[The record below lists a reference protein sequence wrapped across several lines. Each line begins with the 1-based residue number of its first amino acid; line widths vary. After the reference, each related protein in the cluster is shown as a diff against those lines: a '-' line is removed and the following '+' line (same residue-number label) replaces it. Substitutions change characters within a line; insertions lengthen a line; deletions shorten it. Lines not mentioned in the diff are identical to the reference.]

1 LTCSQAVESGSA
13 PDLSG
18 TETPFKL
25 GYAALVVLGAQRIV
39 GGPPGS
45 SQHVQ
50 VLKYL
55 VDRGVPVDAPDIL
68 GYTALH
74 HTTMNTARLDL
85 ARILLEAPA
94 RANVNHR
101 DRLGRVPIFS
111 PLINL
116 DVATVDL
123 LMEFGA
129 DLNVEDADGIKPGD
143 TYLTCGPQMTAT
155 VTKWLRRRDGIEAP
169 MDGKNCGN
177 HQCSNVYSPEQ
188 QISLRLCAQCHTIR
202 YCCKECQS
210 ELRTKRPHFNFIFD
224 LIVYFYM
231 KDNTGPCTRKLAS
244 HTLRR
249 RR

>member
-1 LTCSQAVESGSA
+1 MISFLQIILAYLLTISQAVESGSA
-13 PDLSG
+13 PDLAA

-25 GYAALVVLGAQRIV
+25 GYAALVVLGAQRLV
-39 GGPPGS
+39 DGPPGS
-45 SQHVQ
+45 SKHVQ

-55 VDRGVPVDAPDIL
+55 VDRGVPVDVPDIL

-74 HTTMNTARLDL
+74 HITMNAARLDL
-85 ARILLEAPA
+85 ARILLETPA
-94 RANVNHR
+94 RANANHR
-101 DRLGRVPIFS
+101 DRLGRVPMFA

-129 DLNVEDADGIKPGD
+129 DLNVPDADGIKPAD
-143 TYLTCGPQMTAT
+143 TYLTCGPEMTAT

-169 MDGKNCGN
+169 MDGKICGN

-188 QISLRLCAQCHTIR
+188 KVSLRLCAQCHTIR

-210 ELRTKRPHFNFIFD
+210 KFRMKSVQRFHFH
-224 LIVYFYM
+224 LIVYYLFIF
-231 KDNTGPCTRKLAS
+231 
-244 HTLRR
+244 
-249 RR
+249 